1 MVSNEVTN
9 ENNQSFVQNDMSQV
23 TDPGLSRPEF
33 NQEHILEQSVNMS
46 DDTMSF
52 LNNAILKSKNMNR
65 SKLQI
70 DLENC
75 MSEIN
80 EYKNNFILYKNNI
93 EQLTKEKNLYI
104 EQNEKLR
111 SDQHK
116 LLMLNEELNK
126 QINQHLEVINNE
138 KNINNNLKVS
148 YETQLSKSNV
158 LIEQL
163 NINLNTKTNEYGD
176 LNMKF
181 NELIQRYNDLTTLYS
196 RQTTEFEIAKRN
208 AKHLS
213 DELNTASSNN
223 KQLHD
228 EINSIKQE
236 TVKHLNVI
244 DELKKIASLPQPMPP
259 SSKAIQPIINTMTSV
274 TAKPKT
280 TSTKR
285 GIKVTNR

>member
-1 MVSNEVTN
+1 MVSNDSNDVS
-9 ENNQSFVQNDMSQV
+9 NNMSNNVSNDISTQDTQV
-23 TDPGLSRPEF
+23 TE
-33 NQEHILEQSVNMS
+33 QILEQSVNVS
-46 DDTMSF
+46 NDTITF
-52 LNNAILKSKNMNR
+52 LNNAILKSKNLNHN
-65 SKLQI
+65 KLQL
-70 DLENC
+70 DLEKC

-80 EYKNNFILYKNNI
+80 EYKNNIIMYKNNI
-93 EQLTKEKNLYI
+93 EQLSKEKNLHI
-104 EQNEKLR
+104 DQVEKMR

-148 YETQLSKSNV
+148 YETQLLKFEELNK
-158 LIEQL
+158 QL
-163 NINLNTKTNEYGD
+163 NINLNTKTNDHTD
-176 LNMKF
+176 LSARY
-181 NELIQRYNDLTTLYS
+181 NELVQRYNDLTTLYS

-228 EINSIKQE
+228 EINSIKTE
-236 TVKHLNVI
+236 TIKHLNI
-244 DELKKIASLPQPMPP
+244 IEELKKVAALPQPMPP
-259 SSKAIQPIINTMTSV
+259 SSKTIQPIINTMTSV
-274 TAKPKT
+274 TANAKQKT
-280 TSTKR
+280 TSNKR

>member
-9 ENNQSFVQNDMSQV
+9 EDNQSFIQNNNPQI
-23 TDPGLSRPEF
+23 TDPVLSRPEF
-33 NQEHILEQSVNMS
+33 NQEQILEQSVNIS
-46 DDTMSF
+46 DDTISF
-52 LNNAILKSKNMNR
+52 LNNAILKSKNLNR

-75 MSEIN
+75 ISEIN
-80 EYKNNFILYKNNI
+80 EYKKNVVLYKNNI
-93 EQLTKEKNLYI
+93 EQLTKEKNMYI
-104 EQNEKLR
+104 EQNEKMR

-116 LLMLNEELNK
+116 LLMLNEVLNK
-126 QINQHLEVINNE
+126 EISQHSEVINNE
-138 KNINNNLKVS
+138 RNMNNNLKVS
-148 YETQLSKSNV
+148 YETQISKLKVS
-158 LIEQL
+158 IEQL
-163 NINLNTKTNEYGD
+163 NINLNSKTNEYSE
-176 LNMKF
+176 LNMRF

-236 TVKHLNVI
+236 TLQYLNVI
-244 DELKKIASLPQPMPP
+244 EELKKVAALPQPMPP
-259 SSKAIQPIINTMTSV
+259 SSKTIQPTVNTMTSV
-274 TAKPKT
+274 TAKQKT
-280 TSTKR
+280 TSNKR

>member
-9 ENNQSFVQNDMSQV
+9 ENNQSFLQNLNPEVIDS
-23 TDPGLSRPEF
+23 EF
-33 NQEHILEQSVNMS
+33 NREQILEQSVNMS
-46 DDTMSF
+46 DDTISF
-52 LNNAILKSKNMNR
+52 LNNAILKSKNLNR
-65 SKLQI
+65 NKLQI

-75 MSEIN
+75 MSEIY
-80 EYKNNFILYKNNI
+80 EYKKNVILYKNNI
-93 EQLTKEKNLYI
+93 EQLTKEKNVYI
-104 EQNEKLR
+104 EQNEKMR

-126 QINQHLEVINNE
+126 QINQHLEVINTE
-138 KNINNNLKVS
+138 KNINNNFKVS
-148 YETQLSKSNV
+148 YETQLSKLKLS
-158 LIEQL
+158 IEQL
-163 NINLNTKTNEYGD
+163 HINLNTKTNEYNE

-236 TVKHLNVI
+236 TVQHLHVI
-244 DELKKIASLPQPMPP
+244 EELKKIAALPQPMPP
-259 SSKAIQPIINTMTSV
+259 SSKAIQPIVNTMTSV
-274 TAKPKT
+274 TAKQKT
-280 TSTKR
+280 TSNKR